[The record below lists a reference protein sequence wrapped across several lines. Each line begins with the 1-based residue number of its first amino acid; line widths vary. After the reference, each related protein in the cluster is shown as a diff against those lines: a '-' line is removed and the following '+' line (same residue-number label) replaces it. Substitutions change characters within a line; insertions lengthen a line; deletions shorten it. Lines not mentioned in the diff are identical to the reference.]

1 MHKDLLRQLAIKKD
15 ILDIKLRDRPIANIS
30 QKEEWEHLS
39 CGPLEQMSSTNRS
52 RNDAWTKN
60 HVPRD
65 AAVALKRNI
74 GVSLNFVDSLE
85 GDGTNTRGA
94 S

>member
-1 MHKDLLRQLAIKKD
+1 
-15 ILDIKLRDRPIANIS
+15 
-30 QKEEWEHLS
+30 
-39 CGPLEQMSSTNRS
+39 MSSTNRS

-85 GDGTNTRGA
+85 GDGTNTWRKVHHEKMPYQKQKVHHEKMPTRSGRCIMKA
-94 S
+94 AQLEIDAE